1 MRTVGISL
9 AFLVLG
15 AALFAVGVW
24 TGSSL
29 GDDVDLDPVQEDLDT
44 LTGQVDEIQ
53 SVLGIAAATPT
64 PAPVVDASADDDP
77 FIGPEDASV
86 TVIEFGDYQ

>member
-9 AFLVLG
+9 AFLVVG
-15 AALFAVGVW
+15 AALFAVGVL
-24 TGSSL
+24 TGSL
-29 GDDVDLDPVQEDLDT
+29 LDDDANLDPVEEDLAT
-44 LTGQVDEIQ
+44 LTDQVGEIQ

-77 FIGPEDASV
+77 FIGPEDAPV